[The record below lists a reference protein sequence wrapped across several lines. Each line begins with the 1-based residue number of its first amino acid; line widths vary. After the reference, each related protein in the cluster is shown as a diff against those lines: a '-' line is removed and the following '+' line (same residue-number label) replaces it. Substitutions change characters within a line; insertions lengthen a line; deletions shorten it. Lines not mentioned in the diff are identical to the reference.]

1 MRAEENVRNSV
12 SESMVN
18 VFEENRRKTT
28 DSVATIDESIS
39 MSNIN
44 VDSASQVLNISDDYY
59 SDPMLK
65 MSKQEYLESIFGPS
79 INYKSI
85 SERKTLRQ
93 KIRFILNSNYLNI
106 AVIILVLVDSLCVTI
121 ELVIDLD
128 SSEKSESLTLASEF
142 FKYLGFSII
151 SLFVI
156 EITLKVAF
164 LWRDFFKSKL
174 EIIDGIIVYSSFI
187 LDVVFMNNDELSAIG
202 TVLFDSIFLA
212 FNYLF

>member
-1 MRAEENVRNSV
+1 MRAEENIRNSV

-44 VDSASQVLNISDDYY
+44 VDSASQILNDTISDEYNT
-59 SDPMLK
+59 DPMLK

-128 SSEKSESLTLASEF
+128 SSEKSESLKLASEF

-164 LWRDFFKSKL
+164 LWRDFFKSKI

-212 FNYLF
+212 FNS

>member
-1 MRAEENVRNSV
+1 MRAEENIRNSV

-212 FNYLF
+212 FNS